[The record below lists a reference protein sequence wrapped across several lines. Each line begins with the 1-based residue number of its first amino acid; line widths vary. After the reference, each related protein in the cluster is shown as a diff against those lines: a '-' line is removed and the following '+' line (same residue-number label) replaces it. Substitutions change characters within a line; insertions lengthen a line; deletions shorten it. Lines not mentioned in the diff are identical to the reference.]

1 MTAIS
6 TIVTRFIFVFL
17 LSTVAAVSVSA
28 QLTIINTPSTD
39 TLQAKKF
46 YIEADFLAKPTSYRR
61 GGFQSY
67 GYRTVY
73 GLNKKT
79 EAGVSFFYTR
89 NGVNVP
95 LEGQFSLKRKLV
107 SNEKRGIA
115 SAIGVT
121 AFIPLNKAA
130 GSRKLAMIYG
140 NFSKTLTRLKGL
152 RLTAG
157 TYRILNGGRTFGSK
171 TGVTLAV
178 EQPISKRVSFVGDWY
193 SGRNRFGYSAAGVTF
208 AITKRQFITVS
219 YNFGNS
225 GAGNNYLYIFYSFMF

>member
-1 MTAIS
+1 MTIS
-6 TIVTRFIFVFL
+6 TVVTRFIFVLFL
-17 LSTVAAVSVSA
+17 SSVAAICVSA
-28 QLTIINTPSTD
+28 QLTVINTPSTD

-46 YIEADFLAKPTSYRR
+46 YIEADFLAKPTSYRK

-95 LEGQFSLKRKLV
+95 LEGQFSLKRKLI
-107 SNEKRGIA
+107 SSEKRGIA
-115 SAIGVT
+115 AAVGVT
-121 AFIPLNKAA
+121 AFVPLNRAA
-130 GSRKLAMIYG
+130 GTRKLAMIYG
-140 NFSKTLTRLKGL
+140 NFSKTVSRLKGM

-157 TYRILNGGRTFGSK
+157 AYQILHRGRTFGTK

-178 EQPISKRVSFVGDWY
+178 EQPVSKRVGFVGDWY
-193 SGRNRFGYSAAGVTF
+193 SGKNRFGYSAAGVTF
-208 AITKRQFITVS
+208 ALTKRQFVTAT